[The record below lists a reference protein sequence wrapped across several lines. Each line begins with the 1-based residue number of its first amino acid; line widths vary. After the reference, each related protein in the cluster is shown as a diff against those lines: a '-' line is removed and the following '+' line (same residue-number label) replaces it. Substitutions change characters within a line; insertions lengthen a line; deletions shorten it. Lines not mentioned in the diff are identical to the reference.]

1 MIPERFSQIKW
12 PNISNK
18 WTLWIVTNL
27 YLILITIF
35 WKLWKNLL
43 AFFFGRRHSHPLIY
57 NCGTKWGAI
66 WVQLLVRTLWNSCY
80 EWPSQSTDL
89 QAVFPKNCIFFMIF
103 LMFDR
108 TCQMMVMIT
117 AKIARI
123 ANLGFPGVL
132 YTRCK
137 PNQCCVI
144 SSVLDIPAHRE
155 YHYSYSLVWCF
166 RPTWMFLLA
175 RYHILLHICTLVN
188 GRESRHAVIYK
199 LAILLG
205 ERKREKGRKKIMLVH
220 LAKTNSIT

>member
-155 YHYSYSLVWCF
+155 YHYSYSLVWHGCF
-166 RPTWMFLLA
+166 YLR
-175 RYHILLHICTLVN
+175 II
-188 GRESRHAVIYK
+188 IYYFIYA
-199 LAILLG
+199 LWAMG
-205 ERKREKGRKKIMLVH
+205 ERVDILWYTNWLYFWERERERKGVKK
-220 LAKTNSIT
+220 SC